1 MAASL
6 KSCPEP
12 TRGVMSSSKSAKGTK
27 QVERRS
33 KRLKVQETSA
43 QLQRFLEEEEEA
55 DYKYLAIPGSESHY
69 EAAKEERRKAINEAV
84 SREY

>member
-1 MAASL
+1 
-6 KSCPEP
+6 
-12 TRGVMSSSKSAKGTK
+12 MSSSKSAKGTK

-33 KRLKVQETSA
+33 KPLKVPETSA
-43 QLQRFLEEEEEA
+43 QLQRFLDEEDA

-69 EAAKEERRKAINEAV
+69 KAAKEERRKAINEAV